1 MSPTRLTGGCLCSK
15 LRFVATSAPL
25 STVACHCRDCQRYT
39 GGAPAYQVAFRRADV
54 TLECGTPRG
63 FRMAGDSGRT
73 LERQFCADCG
83 APLFT
88 DLEKYPELLLV
99 NAGAL
104 DDPAQ
109 VHIKAHIVAAAA
121 PHWHHFEPDV
131 PRYDG
136 DLPPRPPRAS

>member
-1 MSPTRLTGGCLCSK
+1 MISIEKYRVVI
-15 LRFVATSAPL
+15 FVPQTFHKRRNLFGPHVRAL
-25 STVACHCRDCQRYT
+25 
-39 GGAPAYQVAFRRADV
+39 AFRRADV

-109 VHIKAHIVAAAA
+109 VHIKAHIFAAAA